1 MARVTGHIKLVERK
15 SGPVW
20 YLKWRGADGRQVQ
33 RRLGPAWTGRGRP
46 PAGHYTER
54 TAREALEAVLTDAR
68 RGTREAHRQAGASF
82 ADAAA
87 EFLRYVEH
95 VRQREPSTVADY
107 RGVIDGYL
115 LDDQR
120 LRDLGL
126 GPFSSLAIEAI
137 TPDHID
143 AYKEALLDEE
153 RLSNRTIVRHLT
165 VLHGIFK
172 RARRVWGLERNPA
185 AADLVERPAVRYS
198 GEFETLRPD
207 EVLALV
213 RAAASPQDGAIY
225 LTAAFTGLRLGE
237 LLALRWRDV
246 DFGLQRLQ
254 VRRNYTDR
262 REKAPKSG
270 RVRSAPMVDE
280 VMAALDALSRRAE
293 FTGPDELVFP
303 NAVGEHECGWS
314 LRRRYYAALERAGLR
329 RLRFHDLRHCFG
341 TIAAQRLP
349 LPTVQG
355 YMGHAHIS
363 TTMRYVHHTPAA
375 RDVALLSEAIRAQSA
390 PLSGAVGDTPAPISG
405 HAGDTLPGAAPS
417 DLQQNVATAG
427 KSSEAPTGI
436 EPVYTA
442 LQAAA

>member
-15 SGPVW
+15 RGPVW
-20 YLKWRGADGRQVQ
+20 YAKWRGAAGRQIQ

-54 TAREALEAVLTDAR
+54 TAREALEAILTDAR
-68 RGTREAHRQAGASF
+68 RGTRATHARPDAKF
-82 ADAAA
+82 VDAAA

-126 GPFSSLAIEAI
+126 GPLTSLAIEAI

-143 AYKEALLDEE
+143 AYKEALLDEG

-165 VLHGIFK
+165 VLHGTFK

-213 RAAASPQDGAIY
+213 RAAASVQDGAIY

-246 DFGLQRLQ
+246 DFALQRIQ
-254 VRRNYTDR
+254 VRRNFTDG

-280 VMAALDALSRRAE
+280 VMTALDALFRRTE
-293 FTGPDELVFP
+293 FTAPDDLVFP

-329 RLRFHDLRHCFG
+329 HLRFYDLRHCFG

-363 TTMRYVHHTPAA
+363 TTMRYVHHTPAT
-375 RDVALLSEAIRAQSA
+375 RDVALLSDAIRAQST
-390 PLSGAVGDTPAPISG
+390 PLGQAAEDPPTHISG
-405 HAGDTLPGAAPS
+405 HAGDTSTPIELPRPPRNPPS
-417 DLQQNVATAG
+417 AG
-427 KSSEAPTGI
+427 DSLEAPTGI

>member
-1 MARVTGHIKLVERK
+1 M
-15 SGPVW
+15 
-20 YLKWRGADGRQVQ
+20 
-33 RRLGPAWTGRGRP
+33 RRSRR
-46 PAGHYTER
+46 
-54 TAREALEAVLTDAR
+54 VLTDAR

-293 FTGPDELVFP
+293 FTGPTSSCSPTPSVSTS
-303 NAVGEHECGWS
+303 AAGACG
-314 LRRRYYAALERAGLR
+314 AATTPRSSAPACGA
-329 RLRFHDLRHCFG
+329 C
-341 TIAAQRLP
+341 A
-349 LPTVQG
+349 
-355 YMGHAHIS
+355 S
-363 TTMRYVHHTPAA
+363 TTCGTASA
-375 RDVALLSEAIRAQSA
+375 RSPPSGCRCRPSRATWARAHLDHACATCTTRPRRATSPCSRRPSGPSRPRFRA
-390 PLSGAVGDTPAPISG
+390 PSGTHAAPISG
-405 HAGDTLPGAAPS
+405 HAGDTSPGSRDFPLAAKRS
-417 DLQQNVATAG
+417 DCREIVRGADRNRTGVHGFAGRCVATPPRRRRWA
-427 KSSEAPTGI
+427 E
-436 EPVYTA
+436 
-442 LQAAA
+442 